1 MPKDQALEDIEKEI
15 QKLKEEQA
23 RINDYLAEL
32 EAKSKAKIAELEA
45 LERKK
50 QQEDK
55 LKLEKDMNDVFSELM
70 RHNWQIIPAFLNE
83 SFEYLKSVAVEYDR
97 LKLKETELRDN
108 INTSLKN
115 PALKHVDLQ
124 RLQEEIRTVIVGGR
138 VELILELKR
147 LLQLIDS
154 SNASWTQDPNN
165 VLRFFD
171 VSREIKS

>member
-15 QKLKEEQA
+15 QKLKDEQA
-23 RINDYLAEL
+23 RVNDYLAEL
-32 EAKSKAKIAELEA
+32 EAKSKAKIAELEV

-55 LKLEKDMNDVFSELM
+55 LKLEKDMKDIFSELL
-70 RHNWQIIPAFLNE
+70 RHNWQLIPAFLNE
-83 SFEYLKSVAVEYDR
+83 SFEYLKNVAAEYDR
-97 LKLKETELRDN
+97 LKSKETELRDN

-115 PALKHVDLQ
+115 PALKHIDLQ
-124 RLQEEIRTVIVGGR
+124 RLQEENRMVIGGR

-154 SNASWTQDPNN
+154 KKASWTQDPNN